1 MKKKKNIR
9 SLYGNIERVNA
20 SCDVAMKKTVC
31 EEYLRSVSEED
42 AERFIESCR
51 RKDDCPMTVPLAID
65 SRIYDGVA
73 ATYKNGVQ

>member
-20 SCDVAMKKTVC
+20 SCGVAMKNTVC
-31 EEYLRSVSEED
+31 EDYLRSVSEED

-51 RKDDCPMTVPLAID
+51 RRMTVP
-65 SRIYDGVA
+65 
-73 ATYKNGVQ
+73 